1 MNSNPRHEVRICL
14 ILTAITVVLSVI
26 IYFAFSHSREIE
38 NIGVFLFKLTP
49 YFTALVAIAYLPTEW
64 WINKKLER
72 LFIPG
77 VFLITFCFFVPKIF
91 FSADNFPDMYFYMLM
106 MTPFLMLSFMLCY
119 RLGGGSREMILR
131 IGIAMMLL
139 MLSGLEDLAFVTLN
153 DHTDPRWNPI
163 PEVWDT
169 PHIEVFFGRPPT
181 KNEVYAFIFIHVSL
195 AVLVLFFPFKR
206 LFFRKRPSS

>member
-1 MNSNPRHEVRICL
+1 MSRAAEQEVKVCVIF
-14 ILTAITVVLSVI
+14 TAVTVVLAVI
-26 IYFAFSHSREIE
+26 IYFSFSHGREIE
-38 NIGVFLFKLTP
+38 NIWVFLLKLIP
-49 YFTALVAIAYLPTEW
+49 YFTALVAIAYLPREW
-64 WINKKLER
+64 WANKKMER

-77 VFLITFCFFVPKIF
+77 IFLVVFCFFVPKIF
-91 FSADNFPDMYFYMLM
+91 FNADNFPDMYFYMLV
-106 MTPFLMLSFMLCY
+106 MTPFLMLGFMLCY
-119 RLGGGSREMILR
+119 RLGGGNREMIFR

-181 KNEVYAFIFIHVSL
+181 KNEVFAFIAIHVSL
-195 AVLVLFFPFKR
+195 ALLVLFFPFKR
-206 LFFRKRPSS
+206 FFSSKTSRS

>member
-1 MNSNPRHEVRICL
+1 MKSTKRHEIRICSIFAL
-14 ILTAITVVLSVI
+14 ITVILTAV

-38 NIGVFLFKLTP
+38 NLWVFLFKLTP
-49 YFTALVAIAYLPTEW
+49 YFTALTAIAYLPNEW
-64 WINKKLER
+64 GSNKILAR

-77 VFLITFCFFVPKIF
+77 VFLIVFCFFVPKIF
-91 FSADNFPDMYFYMLM
+91 FSADNFPDMYFYMLV
-106 MTPFLMLSFMLCY
+106 MTPFVMLSFMLSY
-119 RLGGGSREMILR
+119 RLGGGDREMVFR
-131 IGIAMMLL
+131 IGIAMLLL

-181 KNEVYAFIFIHVSL
+181 KYEVYAFIFVHVTL
-195 AVLVLFFPFKR
+195 AAMVLFFPFR
-206 LFFRKRPSS
+206 RIFAGRKSS

>member
-1 MNSNPRHEVRICL
+1 MNSIERLEIRICS
-14 ILTAITVVLSVI
+14 IFAAITLVLAAI
-26 IYFAFSHSREIE
+26 IYFTFSHSREIE
-38 NIGVFLFKLTP
+38 NIWVFVFKLTP
-49 YFTALVAIAYLPTEW
+49 YFTALTAIAYLPKDW
-64 WINKKLER
+64 WINKKIER

-77 VFLITFCFFVPKIF
+77 IFLIVFCFFVPKIF
-91 FSADNFPDMYFYMLM
+91 FSADNFPDMYFYMLV

-119 RLGGGSREMILR
+119 RLGGGDREMIFR

-181 KNEVYAFIFIHVSL
+181 KNEVYAFIAIHVTL
-195 AVLVLFFPFKR
+195 AAIVLFFPFRR
-206 LFFRKRPSS
+206 LFAGAKSS